1 MYKDMTHLMCGS
13 AVHLATQIGLH
24 ISGVGQDF
32 ARMPVKKDQEQKVL
46 RARLWLCCVIV
57 SIRYDKDRGNEERPT
72 NVSQNKLRRRH
83 STPRRVVLRL

>member
-1 MYKDMTHLMCGS
+1 MYKDMTYLMCGS

-32 ARMPVKKDQEQKVL
+32 ARAPVKKDQEQKVF

-57 SIRYDKDRGNEERPT
+57 SIRYEESDTMLSKILTSSGQVALKVYHP
-72 NVSQNKLRRRH
+72 
-83 STPRRVVLRL
+83 